1 MEYIYDIVLNFQ
13 DDYYDFYEW
22 QTKDKIINIKK
33 IPIYKI
39 NNKDYLNI
47 KKNLITIDKDSLPK
61 TNKMFL
67 LTSGIEVMA
76 ILINNVG
83 KVIKKSS
90 LLFEES
96 DDILDDK
103 DEIKLIDIKYTIN
116 KKRNLSTKSRIE
128 KEKTKYINNYF
139 KKIDKL
145 KDEYL
150 LKYLYYEI
158 YNKEQQ
164 DIDIIYNELLKLSK
178 SNINKIYN
186 GIKNINLELNNNKR
200 TFI

>member
-13 DDYYDFYEW
+13 DEYYDYYEW
-22 QTKDKIINIKK
+22 QNKDKIINIKK

-39 NNKDYLNI
+39 NNKDYINI
-47 KKNLITIDKDSLPK
+47 KNNITTIDKKSLPK

-76 ILINNVG
+76 VLINNNG

-90 LLFEES
+90 LIFEES
-96 DDILDDK
+96 DDILTDK
-103 DEIKLIDIKYTIN
+103 DEIKLIDIKYIIN
-116 KKRNLSTKSRIE
+116 KKKNIIIKSRIE
-128 KEKTKYINNYF
+128 KLKTKFINNYL
-139 KKIDKL
+139 KKIDKS

-158 YNKEQQ
+158 FNIEQEN
-164 DIDIIYNELLKLSK
+164 IETIYNDLLKLSK
-178 SNINKIYN
+178 SNINKIYD
-186 GIKNINLELNNNKR
+186 GIKKINIELKQ
-200 TFI
+200 